1 MRGDSRRK
9 IAFKNGEKLFAN
21 SRAKPARIT
30 VRSFFTPDLV
40 FRAEIVAQILAG
52 DSEQRADNGASGRIN
67 ARQASG
73 SCSANQMSQN
83 GFGLIL
89 GRVCYGDACRLSGGA
104 DALEECIA
112 QAARGVFEIPSM
124 TGGFG
129 GNVLAGSHN
138 LEPAITGQM
147 LDELRIRCGS
157 VTAQHVVKMND

>member
-9 IAFKNGEKLFAN
+9 IAFKNGKKLFAN

-30 VRSFFTPDLV
+30 VRRVFTPDLV

-52 DSEQRADNGASGRIN
+52 DSEQRADHRASGRIN

-73 SCSANQMSQN
+73 SCSANQMSQD

-89 GRVCYGDACRLSGGA
+89 GGVCYGDASCLAGGA
-104 DALEECIA
+104 DAFEECIA
-112 QAARGVFEIPSM
+112 QASRGVFEIPSM

-129 GNVLAGSHN
+129 GNVLAGGHN
-138 LEPAITGQM
+138 LEATISRQICY
-147 LDELRIRCGS
+147 ELRVRCGS
-157 VTAQHVVKMND
+157 VAAQHVVKMN